1 MFVRRPT
8 ALHFLNSA
16 SFDRQRLTLK
26 YKVRPASGVVTRH
39 RNFFTISFKLLR
51 HTFSYFQAFFP
62 VVQTMADYNT
72 LEFTRYADAHKDL
85 NGAGD
90 ARPTALQI
98 VEDNDLRGIY

>member
-1 MFVRRPT
+1 
-8 ALHFLNSA
+8 
-16 SFDRQRLTLK
+16 
-26 YKVRPASGVVTRH
+26 
-39 RNFFTISFKLLR
+39 
-51 HTFSYFQAFFP
+51 
-62 VVQTMADYNT
+62 MADYNT